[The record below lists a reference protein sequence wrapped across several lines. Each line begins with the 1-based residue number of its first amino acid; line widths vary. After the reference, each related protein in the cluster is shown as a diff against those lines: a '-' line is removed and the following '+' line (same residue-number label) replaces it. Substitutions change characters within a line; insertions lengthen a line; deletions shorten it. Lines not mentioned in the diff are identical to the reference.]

1 MASIT
6 EMPVQ
11 KRTEAFVDTLVS
23 LWRRSV
29 EASHRFLAKGDIERI
44 EPEAREGIEHVETL
58 YVAWADADEKTPA
71 GFAGV
76 QDAKLEMLFVDA
88 DLRGNGYGSLLLDR
102 AIDESGVDRLDV
114 NEDNVA
120 AVEFYRA
127 KSFDIESRSDFD
139 DAGRPYGMDGIISS
153 KTFNKHSKKTNRC
166 FRNICSFF
174 IGNIRMIIYLM

>member
-1 MASIT
+1 
-6 EMPVQ
+6 
-11 KRTEAFVDTLVS
+11 
-23 LWRRSV
+23 
-29 EASHRFLAKGDIERI
+29 
-44 EPEAREGIEHVETL
+44 
-58 YVAWADADEKTPA
+58 
-71 GFAGV
+71 
-76 QDAKLEMLFVDA
+76 MLFVDA

-120 AVEFYRA
+120 AIEFYRA